1 MVQDNFD
8 RIDDED
14 KYEQKVNHIL
24 LNKCFQ
30 DVVESMWYGICSE
43 ISLLQYTVLIV
54 MIIIPSPIL
63 ILIFFLTRVSV
74 NLK

>member
-8 RIDDED
+8 RIDDEE

-30 DVVESMWYGICSE
+30 DVVESVWYGICSE
-43 ISLLQYTVLIV
+43 ISLLQYIVLIV
-54 MIIIPSPIL
+54 MIILPSPIL
-63 ILIFFLTRVSV
+63 ILIFF
-74 NLK
+74 